1 MDDKPLDQES
11 AGSQE
16 NQTFRDGTIEDQ
28 SQNCPQAENIIQD
41 TQGINHDPQNQED
54 CQRDLQDKSGYQQ
67 EMQENLYY
75 QQSMQENPGHQ
86 EGMQG
91 NPGYQQGMQDN
102 SSYVQGEQN
111 YPGYPQYTQ
120 NDLDYIQNNEGY
132 SQNSQGYYETNSS
145 NWQANQVPPNSYHQ
159 PYGQQG
165 QNWNGRQVNLTMPSR
180 GNGMSTT
187 SMILGIISIV
197 TSCCC
202 CIGII
207 LGGLGLMFGCLSKVD
222 VNYDSKAKAGI
233 ITSVI
238 GLILSVVSLIIWF
251 GLALAG
257 EGGEGFLDTVVVFQ
271 SLMFGGFL

>member
-11 AGSQE
+11 TGSQE
-16 NQTFRDGTIEDQ
+16 NQTFQDGLNDDQ
-28 SQNCPQAENIIQD
+28 SQNCQQAENIMQ
-41 TQGINHDPQNQED
+41 
-54 CQRDLQDKSGYQQ
+54 DLQDKSSYQQ
-67 EMQENLYY
+67 QMQENLYY
-75 QQSMQENPGHQ
+75 QQSMQGNPDYQESMQENPCHQ

-91 NPGYQQGMQDN
+91 NPAYQQGMQDN

-111 YPGYPQYTQ
+111 YPGYPQYIQ

-132 SQNSQGYYETNSS
+132 SQNNQGYYETNS
-145 NWQANQVPPNSYHQ
+145 NNRQANQVPPNSYHQ

-165 QNWNGRQVNLTMPSR
+165 QNWDGRQVNLTMPSR

-257 EGGEGFLDTVVVFQ
+257 EGGDGFLDTVAVFQ